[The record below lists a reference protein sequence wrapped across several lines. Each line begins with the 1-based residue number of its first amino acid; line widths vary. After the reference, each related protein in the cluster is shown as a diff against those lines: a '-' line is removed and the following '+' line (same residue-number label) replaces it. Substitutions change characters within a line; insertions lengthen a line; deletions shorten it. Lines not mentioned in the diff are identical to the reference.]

1 MITSRNSGLNTNF
14 LDSFWKN
21 IRKMEEEKEE
31 NMSGNVH
38 IFYCTDSCNT
48 LQELGVGNIFRGRN

>member
-1 MITSRNSGLNTNF
+1 
-14 LDSFWKN
+14 
-21 IRKMEEEKEE
+21 MEEEKEE